1 MTINGFLKIVC
12 AGLFLISF
20 AAAQDSKDLPEVI
33 RQSDLDTLRHIP
45 QTAFDVGER
54 LVYDV
59 GYSFITAGEA
69 VFNIPP
75 LKKYNGRDCYDI
87 VFTVNSTS
95 TFSLFYKVE
104 DRYEALIDA
113 QGLFPWQY
121 EQHTHEGK
129 YGFDIQ
135 VQFNPI
141 NRTAK
146 TAKGIYKTPQ
156 YVYEAI
162 SAFFYIRAIN
172 LSHKKMGE
180 RIYLENF
187 YNDSTYSLVVKF
199 LGRERISV
207 RAGKFDCIIVEPV
220 MKEGG
225 LFKNEG
231 KIVIWLTNDDRKLP
245 VKVSTKVIVGS
256 IDAELRE
263 YSGINGPLRAKVE

>member
-1 MTINGFLKIVC
+1 MKINRFLKIAC
-12 AGLFLISF
+12 AGLILGST
-20 AAAQDSKDLPEVI
+20 AAAQDFKNMQDHI

-45 QTAFDVGER
+45 QTAFGVGER

-69 VFNIPP
+69 AFNIPS
-75 LKKYNGRDCYDI
+75 LKKINGRDCYDI
-87 VFTVNSTS
+87 VFTVNSTP
-95 TFSLFYKVE
+95 TFSVFYKVE
-104 DRYEALIDA
+104 DRYEALVDA

-129 YGFDIQ
+129 YSFDIQ
-135 VQFNPI
+135 AQFNPI

-146 TAKGIYKTPQ
+146 TGKGIYKTPQ
-156 YVYEAI
+156 YVYDAI
-162 SAFFYIRAIN
+162 SAFFYIRAID
-172 LSHKKMGE
+172 LSHKRMGE

-199 LGRERISV
+199 LGRERIKV
-207 RAGKFDCIIVEPV
+207 HAGKFDCIIVEPV

-231 KIVIWLTNDDRKLP
+231 KIIIWLTNDERKLP

-263 YSGINGPLRAKVE
+263 YSGLNGPLNAKIE